1 MKRRNFPYNP
11 ARKAFAVNGPVQR
24 LLRPIEEEWL
34 GEKEDEYIARHGTTM
49 PFDEQILLLNQM
61 QYAVMLVT

>member
-34 GEKEDEYIARHGTTM
+34 GEKEDVYIEKHGVPM
-49 PFDEQILLLNQM
+49 PLSEQVLNLNQM
-61 QYAVMLVT
+61 QYAVLLAT